1 MNQEEKDFNAS
12 ENPQN
17 PLENNVENNIK
28 TNESAK
34 EGSSKAIS
42 LLKRLHNSPLGVIF
56 HLLLMAALGLL
67 FLWAFLDL
75 YLPYITQHNQTITVP
90 DLKGMTLQE
99 AEETLKDMGLRFE
112 VYDSSS
118 NNFDKNKKPLEV
130 LLQDPLADDKVK
142 NNRIIYLTIN
152 PTMPPMVRIPESLLE
167 NSVKNA
173 QVRFRA
179 LGLNMKIR
187 YIDGDYPNTVEK
199 IFYQQK
205 ELKRE
210 ILAKGFEIPKGSEV
224 LLWVSNGITG
234 EDNFIDSP
242 NLYGMPLDEAE
253 WVLTGVGLV
262 IGKISEADSEQ
273 PAGVV
278 IMQSSSSPEDE
289 KDGKRRIGS
298 IINITISNGK
308 KPIVVDTTSNQD

>member
-1 MNQEEKDFNAS
+1 MNQEEKNFNVS

-17 PLENNVENNIK
+17 PLENDVENQVSRSNS
-28 TNESAK
+28 EK
-34 EGSSKAIS
+34 ENKPKAVS

-56 HLLLMAALGLL
+56 HLTLMAGLGLL

-75 YLPYITQHNQTITVP
+75 YLPHITQHNQTITVP

-99 AEETLKDMGLRFE
+99 AEETLKDIGLRFE

-130 LLQDPLADDKVK
+130 LSQDPLADDKVK
-142 NNRIIYLTIN
+142 VNRIIYLTIN
-152 PTMPPMVRIPESLLE
+152 PTTPPMVRIPESILE

-199 IFYQQK
+199 VFYQQK
-205 ELKRE
+205 ELKRDM
-210 ILAKGFEIPKGSEV
+210 LAKGFEVPKGSEI

-234 EDNFIDSP
+234 EDNYVDLP

-253 WVLTGVGLV
+253 WVLTGIGLV
-262 IGKISEADSEQ
+262 IGKVSQADSEQ

-278 IMQSSSSPEDE
+278 IMQKSASDDE
-289 KDGKRRIGS
+289 KEGKKRIGS
-298 IINITISNGK
+298 LINLTISNGR
-308 KPIVVDTTSNQD
+308 KPTVIDTTSIQN